1 MCVRARASVPEEPY
15 LIDPNWVSV
24 RDVSL
29 LGVRGEIEKKK
40 KKNTNESHWYEI
52 RVHTDLKWEWIHRT
66 HMA

>member
-40 KKNTNESHWYEI
+40 KKKH
-52 RVHTDLKWEWIHRT
+52 K
-66 HMA
+66 